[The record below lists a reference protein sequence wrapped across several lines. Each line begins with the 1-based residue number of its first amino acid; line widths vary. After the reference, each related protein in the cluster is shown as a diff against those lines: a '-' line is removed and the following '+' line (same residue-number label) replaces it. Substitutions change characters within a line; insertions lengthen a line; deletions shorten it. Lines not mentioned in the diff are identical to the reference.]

1 MHLTLRTIIPVVA
14 VISYVLLFFG
24 VATSKPQN
32 AMRSRFR
39 LYLFA
44 MLVWS
49 LAAFIVLQ
57 NVGDT
62 LFWFRLMTSSA
73 LASMIALFFF
83 TQAAVT
89 KKIRIATY
97 IYIYSLVAILVIQF
111 THWVISYAEI
121 INGELVY
128 EFTPFVANVDGPD

>member
-1 MHLTLRTIIPVVA
+1 MHLTIKTIIPVLA
-14 VISYVLLFFG
+14 VISYVLLFIV

-32 AMRSRFR
+32 ALRSRFR
-39 LYLFA
+39 LYLLA
-44 MLVWS
+44 MVVWS

-73 LASMIALFFF
+73 LASMIALFYF

-121 INGELVY
+121 INGELIY
-128 EFTPFVANVDGPD
+128 EFTLFVGIVAG